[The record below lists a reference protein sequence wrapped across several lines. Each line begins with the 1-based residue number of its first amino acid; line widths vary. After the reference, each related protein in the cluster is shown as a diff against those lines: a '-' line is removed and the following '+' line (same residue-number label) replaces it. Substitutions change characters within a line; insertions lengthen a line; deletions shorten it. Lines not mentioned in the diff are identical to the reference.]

1 MAKGGSQP
9 GERRGGRQKGTINR
23 DTKAV
28 IELLK
33 ARKYC
38 AVNELVDLA
47 ENAAAEGDT
56 QTRLHCAQILIKYSH
71 PMLKGVEHTS
81 AGGGQLTLIVNTG
94 VPTESHDEMPSDVAE
109 LMRQAR
115 RELDG

>member
-1 MAKGGSQP
+1 MAAGVKT
-9 GERRGGRQKGTINR
+9 GGRKAGTRNR

-71 PMLKGVEHTS
+71 PMLRAVEHTS
-81 AGGGQLTLIVNTG
+81 TGGGPLQLIINTG
-94 VPTESHDEMPSDVAE
+94 VPTDPPTESAEMPSDIAE
-109 LMRQAR
+109 LMAKAR
-115 RELDG
+115 RQLDG